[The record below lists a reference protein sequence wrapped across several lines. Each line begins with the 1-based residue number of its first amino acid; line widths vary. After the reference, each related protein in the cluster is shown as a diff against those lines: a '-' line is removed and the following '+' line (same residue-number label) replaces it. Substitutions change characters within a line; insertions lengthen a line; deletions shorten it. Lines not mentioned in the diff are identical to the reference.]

1 MNRNY
6 QEIKKKRLALAEVS
20 LNNALSIFT
29 NLPESPS
36 NTATIV
42 QCHLA
47 RADLAELKEDYPEAR
62 RSLDSADI
70 LLS

>member
-1 MNRNY
+1 MITNR

-20 LNNALSIFT
+20 LSNALSIFT

-42 QCHLA
+42 HSYLA
-47 RADLAELKEDYPEAR
+47 RAELAELK
-62 RSLDSADI
+62 
-70 LLS
+70 